1 MIAVRNRSNRRKET
15 DMEGAGSTVV
25 IVGAGHAGG
34 NAAALLR
41 QYGFE
46 GRVVLVGAEP
56 VPPYHR
62 PPLSKAYLKGEADV
76 ERLWLK
82 PRAFYDDNRIE
93 LALGAAAQTLDRAG
107 KTLTLAD
114 GSQIGWDKLILAT
127 GSVPRALAIPGHD
140 LHGVVALRS
149 LADADV
155 LRQRVQPGEQLVVIG
170 AGYIGLEAA
179 AAARQLGHKV
189 TVLEAAPRVLGR
201 VTGEVVSAFYAN
213 EHRAQGVDLRLDARI
228 EALVGEGGKLTGV
241 KLASGE
247 IVPATLA
254 LVGIGIAPNVTLAQ
268 QAGLVCENGVR
279 VDDDARSSDPDI
291 YAIGDCAS
299 RPLAHYGRTGRLESV
314 HNAVEQAKLAAASIV
329 GKPRPACDAP
339 WFWSDQYD
347 LKLQTVGL
355 IEGHDET
362 VVRGDPAA
370 RRFAVYYLKARTL
383 LAVDAVNS
391 MPDFLCGKKLV
402 GSGKTLDVEALRD
415 PAGDPAKIAA
425 AALA

>member
-1 MIAVRNRSNRRKET
+1 MQE
-15 DMEGAGSTVV
+15 AGNTVV

-46 GRVVLVGAEP
+46 GRVVLVGEEP

-62 PPLSKAYLKGEADV
+62 PPLSKAYLKGETEL

-82 PRAFYDDNRIE
+82 PRQFYDDQRIE
-93 LALGAAAQTLDRAG
+93 LKLGASAQSLDCANH
-107 KTLTLAD
+107 TLALSD
-114 GSQIGWDKLILAT
+114 GTTLQYSKLILAT
-127 GSVPRALAIPGHD
+127 GSTPRALTLPGHE
-140 LHGVVALRS
+140 LAGVMALRS

-155 LRQRVQPGEQLVVIG
+155 LRERVRPGERLVVIG

-179 AAARQLGHKV
+179 AAARQLGHEV

-201 VTGEVVSAFYAN
+201 VTGETVSTFYEN
-213 EHRAQGVDLRLDARI
+213 EHRAQGVDLRLNAKI
-228 EALVGEGGKLTGV
+228 EAFVGEQGKLTGV
-241 KLASGE
+241 KLAGGE

-254 LVGIGIAPNVTLAQ
+254 LIGIGITPNVGLAQ
-268 QAGLVCENGVR
+268 AAGIACVNGIQ
-279 VDDDARSSDPDI
+279 VDEDARSSDADVF
-291 YAIGDCAS
+291 AVGDCAS
-299 RPLAHYGRTGRLESV
+299 RPLAHYRRTGRLESV
-314 HNAVEQAKLAAASIV
+314 HNAVEQAKLAASAIV
-329 GKPRPACDAP
+329 GKARPACDAP

-355 IEGHDET
+355 NEGYDET

-370 RRFAVYYLKARTL
+370 RRFAVYYLKNGAL
-383 LAVDAVNS
+383 LAVDAVSS
-391 MPDFLCGKKLV
+391 MPDFLFGKKLV
-402 GSGKTLDVEALRD
+402 GSGKRLDVGALRD
-415 PAGDPAKIAA
+415 PATDLGKFAA

>member
-1 MIAVRNRSNRRKET
+1 
-15 DMEGAGSTVV
+15 
-25 IVGAGHAGG
+25 
-34 NAAALLR
+34 
-41 QYGFE
+41 
-46 GRVVLVGAEP
+46 

-114 GSQIGWDKLILAT
+114 GSALAYDKLILAT
-127 GSVPRALAIPGHD
+127 GSVPRALTIPGHD

-155 LRQRVQPGEQLVVIG
+155 LRERVQPGERLVVIG

-179 AAARQLGHKV
+179 AAARQLGHEV

-201 VTGEVVSAFYAN
+201 VTGEAVSAFYTN

-241 KLASGE
+241 RLASGE
-247 IVPATLA
+247 VVPATLA
-254 LVGIGIAPNVTLAQ
+254 LVGIVPNVTLAQ
-268 QAGLVCENGVR
+268 QAGLACENGVQ
-279 VDDDARSSDPDI
+279 VDDDARTADPDI

-299 RPLAHYGRTGRLESV
+299 RPLSHYGRTGRLESV

-355 IEGHDET
+355 LEGYDET

-370 RRFAVYYLKARTL
+370 RRFAVYYLKNRVL

-402 GSGKTLDVEALRD
+402 GTGKTLDVDALRD
-415 PAGDPAKIAA
+415 PATEIGKFAA

>member
-1 MIAVRNRSNRRKET
+1 
-15 DMEGAGSTVV
+15 MEGAGSTVV

-34 NAAALLR
+34 NSVALLR

-46 GRVVLVGAEP
+46 GRIVLVGAEP

-93 LALGAAAQTLDRAG
+93 LALGAAARTLDRAG
-107 KTLTLAD
+107 KTIALAD
-114 GSQIGWDKLILAT
+114 GGALAYDKLILAT

-155 LRQRVQPGEQLVVIG
+155 LRERVRPGEKLVVIG

-179 AAARQLGHKV
+179 AAARQLGHDV

-201 VTGEVVSAFYAN
+201 VTGEVVSAFYAS

-228 EALVGEGGKLTGV
+228 EALVGEGGKLAGV
-241 KLASGE
+241 RLASGE
-247 IVPATLA
+247 VVPATLA
-254 LVGIGIAPNVTLAQ
+254 LVGIGIAPNVALAQ
-268 QAGLVCENGVR
+268 QAGLVCENGVQ
-279 VDDDARSSDPDI
+279 VDDDARTADPDI

-299 RPLAHYGRTGRLESV
+299 RPLSHYGRTGRLESV

-355 IEGHDET
+355 LEGYDET

-370 RRFAVYYLKARTL
+370 RRFAVYYLKNRVL
-383 LAVDAVNS
+383 LAVDAVGS

-402 GSGKTLDVEALRD
+402 GTGKALDVDALRD
-415 PAGDPAKIAA
+415 PAADIGKFAA

>member
-1 MIAVRNRSNRRKET
+1 
-15 DMEGAGSTVV
+15 MEGSGSTVV

-46 GRVVLVGAEP
+46 GRIVLIGAEP

-93 LALGAAAQTLDRAG
+93 LKLGAAAATLDRAG
-107 KTLTLAD
+107 KTLALAD
-114 GSQIGWDKLILAT
+114 GSTVRYDKLILAT
-127 GSVPRALAIPGHD
+127 GSTPRALSIPGHD
-140 LHGVVALRS
+140 LAGVVALRS

-155 LRQRVQPGEQLVVIG
+155 LRARVQPGETLVVIG

-179 AAARQLGHKV
+179 AAARQLGHEV

-201 VTGEVVSAFYAN
+201 VTGETVSAFYAD
-213 EHRAQGVDLRLDARI
+213 EHRAKGVDLRLNATID
-228 EALVGEGGKLTGV
+228 ALVGEDGKLTGV

-247 IVPATLA
+247 VVPATLA
-254 LVGIGIAPNVTLAQ
+254 LVGIGVVPDVTLAE
-268 QAGLVCENGVR
+268 QAGIICANGVQ
-279 VDDDARSSDPDI
+279 VDDDARTSDPDVF
-291 YAIGDCAS
+291 AIGDCAS

-314 HNAVEQAKLAAASIV
+314 HNAVEQAKLAAAAIV

-355 IEGHDET
+355 LDGYDTTI
-362 VVRGDPAA
+362 VRGDPAA
-370 RRFAVYYLKARTL
+370 RRFAVYYLKDRVL

-391 MPDFLCGKKLV
+391 MPDFLFGKKLV
-402 GSGKTLDVEALRD
+402 GSGAKLDLDTLRD
-415 PAGDPAKIAA
+415 PATDLGKFATAS
-425 AALA
+425 LA

>member
-1 MIAVRNRSNRRKET
+1 
-15 DMEGAGSTVV
+15 MEGAGSTVV

-62 PPLSKAYLKGEADV
+62 PPLSKAYLKGETDV

-82 PRAFYDDNRIE
+82 PRAFYDENRIE
-93 LALGAAAQTLDRAG
+93 LVLGAAATALDAAG

-114 GSQIGWDKLILAT
+114 GRQIAWDKLILAT

-155 LRQRVQPGEQLVVIG
+155 LRERVQPGEKLVVIG

-179 AAARQLGHKV
+179 AAARQLGHDV

-201 VTGEVVSAFYAN
+201 VTGEAVSAFYAG
-213 EHRAQGVDLRLDARI
+213 EHRAKGVDLRLGAQI
-228 EALVGEGGKLTGV
+228 AAFVGEAGKLRGV
-241 KLASGE
+241 QLADGE

-254 LVGIGIAPNVTLAQ
+254 LVGIGIAPDVALAQ
-268 QAGLVCENGVR
+268 QAGLVCTNGVQ
-279 VDDDARSSDPDI
+279 VDDDARTSDPDI

-314 HNAVEQAKLAAASIV
+314 HNAVEQAKLAAAAIV

-355 IEGHDET
+355 LEGYDET

-370 RRFAVYYLKARTL
+370 RRFAVYYLKGRTL
-383 LAVDAVNS
+383 LAVDAVNA

-402 GSGKTLDVEALRD
+402 GSGKPLDLDALRD
-415 PAGDPAKIAA
+415 PATDIGKFAA
-425 AALA
+425 ATLA

>member
-1 MIAVRNRSNRRKET
+1 MQE
-15 DMEGAGSTVV
+15 GSTVV

-46 GRVVLVGAEP
+46 GRVVLVGEEP

-82 PRAFYDDNRIE
+82 PRAFYDDQRIE
-93 LALGAAAQTLDRAG
+93 LKLGTAAQSLDPAAH
-107 KTLTLAD
+107 TLTLAD
-114 GSQIGWDKLILAT
+114 GSELHYDKLILAM
-127 GSVPRALAIPGHD
+127 GSMPRALAVPGHD
-140 LHGVVALRS
+140 LEGVVALRS

-155 LRQRVQPGEQLVVIG
+155 LRERVKPGGQLVVIG

-179 AAARQLGHKV
+179 AAARQLGHAV

-201 VTGEVVSAFYAN
+201 VTGETVSTFYAN
-213 EHRAQGVDLRLDARI
+213 EHRAQGVDLRLNAKI

-241 KLASGE
+241 RLAGGE

-254 LVGIGIAPNVTLAQ
+254 LIGIGIVPNEALARD
-268 QAGLVCENGVR
+268 AGIACANGIQ
-279 VDDDARSSDPDI
+279 VDDDARTSDQDVF
-291 YAIGDCAS
+291 AIGDCAH
-299 RPLAHYGRTGRLESV
+299 RPLSHYGRAGRLESV
-314 HNAVEQAKLAAASIV
+314 HNAVEQAKLAAAVIV

-355 IEGHDET
+355 CEGYDET
-362 VVRGDPAA
+362 IVRGDPAA
-370 RRFAVYYLKARTL
+370 RRFAVYYLKDREL
-383 LAVDAVNS
+383 LAVDAVSS

-402 GSGKTLDVEALRD
+402 GTGRKLDLDALRD
-415 PAGDPAKIAA
+415 PATEIGKFAA
-425 AALA
+425 ATLA

>member
-1 MIAVRNRSNRRKET
+1 MQE
-15 DMEGAGSTVV
+15 AGNTVV

-46 GRVVLVGAEP
+46 GRIVLVGEEP

-82 PRAFYDDNRIE
+82 PRKFYDEQHIE
-93 LALGAAAQTLDRAG
+93 LKLGASAHSLDRASR
-107 KTLTLAD
+107 TLVLSD
-114 GSQIGWDKLILAT
+114 GSALHYDKLILAL
-127 GSVPRALAIPGHD
+127 GSTPRALKVSGHD
-140 LHGVVALRS
+140 LAGVVALRS

-155 LRQRVQPGEQLVVIG
+155 LRERVKPGEKLVVIG

-179 AAARQLGHKV
+179 AAARQLGHEV

-201 VTGEVVSAFYAN
+201 VTGETVSTFYEN
-213 EHRAQGVDLRLDARI
+213 EHRARGVNLRLNAKI
-228 EALVGEGGKLTGV
+228 EALEGEHGRLTGV
-241 KLASGE
+241 RLAGGE

-254 LVGIGIAPNVTLAQ
+254 LIGIGIAPNIALAEG
-268 QAGLVCENGVR
+268 AGIVCANGIQ
-279 VDDDARSSDPDI
+279 VDDDARTSDPDVF
-291 YAIGDCAS
+291 AIGDCAS
-299 RPLAHYGRTGRLESV
+299 RPLAHYSRTGRLESV
-314 HNAVEQAKLAAASIV
+314 HNAVEQAKLAAAAIV

-355 IEGHDET
+355 HEGYDET

-370 RRFAVYYLKARTL
+370 RRFAVYYLKHGAL
-383 LAVDAVNS
+383 LAVDAVSS

-402 GSGKTLDVEALRD
+402 GSGKTLDVAALRD
-415 PAGDPAKIAA
+415 PATDLGKFAA
-425 AALA
+425 ATLA

>member
-1 MIAVRNRSNRRKET
+1 MQE
-15 DMEGAGSTVV
+15 EGSTVV

-41 QYGFE
+41 QYGFS
-46 GRVVLVGAEP
+46 GRIVLVGEEP

-62 PPLSKAYLKGEADV
+62 PPLSKAYLKGESDV

-82 PRAFYDDNRIE
+82 PRAFYDEQRID
-93 LALGAAAQTLDRAG
+93 LKLGASAQSLDRASR
-107 KTLTLAD
+107 TLTLAG
-114 GSQIGWDKLILAT
+114 GSELQYDKLILAT
-127 GSVPRALAIPGHD
+127 GSAPRALTVPGHD
-140 LHGVVALRS
+140 LAGVIALRT

-155 LRQRVQPGEQLVVIG
+155 LRERVKPGEKLVVIG

-179 AAARQLGHKV
+179 AAARHLGHEV

-201 VTGEVVSAFYAN
+201 VTGETVSTFYAN
-213 EHRAQGVDLRLDARI
+213 EHRAQGVDLRLNAQI

-241 KLASGE
+241 KLAGGE

-254 LVGIGIAPNVTLAQ
+254 LVGIGIVPNEALAKA
-268 QAGLVCENGVR
+268 AGIVCANGIQ
-279 VDDDARSSDPDI
+279 VDDDARTSDPDVF
-291 YAIGDCAS
+291 AIGDCAY
-299 RPLAHYGRTGRLESV
+299 RPLAHYGRAGRLESV
-314 HNAVEQAKLAAASIV
+314 HNAVEQAKLAAAAIT

-355 IEGHDET
+355 LEGYDEAI
-362 VVRGDPAA
+362 VRGDPAA
-370 RRFAVYYLKARTL
+370 RRFAVYYLKDRVL
-383 LAVDAVNS
+383 LAVDAVSS

-402 GSGKTLDVEALRD
+402 GKGVKLDLDALRD
-415 PAGDPAKIAA
+415 PATDMGKFAA

>member
-1 MIAVRNRSNRRKET
+1 
-15 DMEGAGSTVV
+15 MEGAGSTVV

-114 GSQIGWDKLILAT
+114 GSALAYDKLILAT
-127 GSVPRALAIPGHD
+127 GSVPRALTIPGHD

-155 LRQRVQPGEQLVVIG
+155 LRERVQPGERLVVIG

-179 AAARQLGHKV
+179 AAARQLGHEV

-201 VTGEVVSAFYAN
+201 VTGEAVSAFYTN

-241 KLASGE
+241 RLASGE
-247 IVPATLA
+247 VVPATLA
-254 LVGIGIAPNVTLAQ
+254 LVGIGIVPNVTLAQ
-268 QAGLVCENGVR
+268 QAGLACENGVQ
-279 VDDDARSSDPDI
+279 VDDDARTADPDI

-299 RPLAHYGRTGRLESV
+299 RPLSHYGRTGRLESV

-355 IEGHDET
+355 LEGYDET
-362 VVRGDPAA
+362 VVRGDPGA
-370 RRFAVYYLKARTL
+370 RRFAVYYLKNRVL

-402 GSGKTLDVEALRD
+402 GTGKTLDVDALRD
-415 PAGDPAKIAA
+415 PATEIGKFAA

>member
-1 MIAVRNRSNRRKET
+1 MQE
-15 DMEGAGSTVV
+15 GSTVV

-46 GRVVLVGAEP
+46 GRVVLVGEEP

-82 PRAFYDDNRIE
+82 PRAFYDDQRIE
-93 LALGAAAQTLDRAG
+93 LKLGTAAQSLDPAAH
-107 KTLTLAD
+107 TLTLAD
-114 GSQIGWDKLILAT
+114 GSELHYDKLILAM
-127 GSVPRALAIPGHD
+127 GSMPRALAVPGHD
-140 LHGVVALRS
+140 LEGVVALRS

-155 LRQRVQPGEQLVVIG
+155 LRERVKPGGQLVVVG

-179 AAARQLGHKV
+179 AAARQLGHAV

-201 VTGEVVSAFYAN
+201 VTGETVSTFYAN
-213 EHRAQGVDLRLDARI
+213 EHRAQGVDLRLNAKI

-241 KLASGE
+241 RLAGGE

-254 LVGIGIAPNVTLAQ
+254 LIGIGIVPNEALARD
-268 QAGLVCENGVR
+268 AGIACANGIQ
-279 VDDDARSSDPDI
+279 VDDDARTSDQDVF
-291 YAIGDCAS
+291 AIGDCAH
-299 RPLAHYGRTGRLESV
+299 RPLSHYGRAGRLESV
-314 HNAVEQAKLAAASIV
+314 HNAVEQAKLAAAAIV

-355 IEGHDET
+355 CEGYDET
-362 VVRGDPAA
+362 IVRGDPAA
-370 RRFAVYYLKARTL
+370 RRFAVYYLKDREL
-383 LAVDAVNS
+383 LAVDAVSS

-402 GSGKTLDVEALRD
+402 GTGRKLDLDALRD
-415 PAGDPAKIAA
+415 PATEIGKFAA
-425 AALA
+425 ATLA

>member
-1 MIAVRNRSNRRKET
+1 MQE
-15 DMEGAGSTVV
+15 GSTVV

-46 GRVVLVGAEP
+46 GRVVLVGEEP

-62 PPLSKAYLKGEADV
+62 PPLSKAYLRGEADV

-82 PRAFYDDNRIE
+82 PRAFYDDQRIE
-93 LALGAAAQTLDRAG
+93 LKLGTAAQSLDPAAH
-107 KTLTLAD
+107 TLTLAD
-114 GSQIGWDKLILAT
+114 GSELHYDKLIFAM
-127 GSVPRALAIPGHD
+127 GSMPRALAVPGHD
-140 LHGVVALRS
+140 LEGVVALRS

-155 LRQRVQPGEQLVVIG
+155 LRERVKPGGQLVVVG

-179 AAARQLGHKV
+179 AAARQLGHAV

-201 VTGEVVSAFYAN
+201 VTGETVSTFYAN
-213 EHRAQGVDLRLDARI
+213 EHRAQGVDLRLNAKI

-241 KLASGE
+241 RLAGGE

-254 LVGIGIAPNVTLAQ
+254 LIGIGIVPNEALARD
-268 QAGLVCENGVR
+268 AGIACANGIQ
-279 VDDDARSSDPDI
+279 VDDDARTSDQDVF
-291 YAIGDCAS
+291 AIGDCAH
-299 RPLAHYGRTGRLESV
+299 RPLSHYGRAGRLESV
-314 HNAVEQAKLAAASIV
+314 HNAVEQAKLAAAAIV

-355 IEGHDET
+355 CEGYDET
-362 VVRGDPAA
+362 IVRGDPAA
-370 RRFAVYYLKARTL
+370 RRFAVYYLKDREL
-383 LAVDAVNS
+383 LAVDAVSS

-402 GSGKTLDVEALRD
+402 GTGRKLDLDALRD
-415 PAGDPAKIAA
+415 PATEIGKFAA
-425 AALA
+425 ATLA

>member
-1 MIAVRNRSNRRKET
+1 MQE
-15 DMEGAGSTVV
+15 EGSTVV

-41 QYGFE
+41 QYGFS
-46 GRVVLVGAEP
+46 GRIVLVGEEP

-62 PPLSKAYLKGEADV
+62 PPLSKAYLKGESDV

-82 PRAFYDDNRIE
+82 PRAFYDEQRID
-93 LALGAAAQTLDRAG
+93 LKLGASAQSLDRASR
-107 KTLTLAD
+107 TLTLAD
-114 GSQIGWDKLILAT
+114 GSQLHYDKLILAT
-127 GSVPRALAIPGHD
+127 GSAPRALTVPGHD
-140 LHGVVALRS
+140 LAGVIALRT

-155 LRQRVQPGEQLVVIG
+155 LRERVKPGEKLVVIG

-179 AAARQLGHKV
+179 AAARALGHEV

-201 VTGEVVSAFYAN
+201 VTGETVSTFYAN
-213 EHRAQGVDLRLDARI
+213 EHRAQGVDLRLNAQI
-228 EALVGEGGKLTGV
+228 EALVGEHGKLTGV
-241 KLASGE
+241 KLAGGE

-254 LVGIGIAPNVTLAQ
+254 LVGIGIVPNEALAKT
-268 QAGLVCENGVR
+268 AGIVCANGIQ
-279 VDDDARSSDPDI
+279 VDDDARTSDPDVF
-291 YAIGDCAS
+291 AIGDCAH
-299 RPLAHYGRTGRLESV
+299 RPLAHYGRAGRLESV
-314 HNAVEQAKLAAASIV
+314 HNAVEQAKLAAAAIA

-355 IEGHDET
+355 LEGYDEAI
-362 VVRGDPAA
+362 VRGDPTA
-370 RRFAVYYLKARTL
+370 RRFAVYYLKDRVL
-383 LAVDAVNS
+383 LAVDAVSS

-402 GSGKTLDVEALRD
+402 GKGVKLDLDALRD
-415 PAGDPAKIAA
+415 PATDMGKFAA

>member
-1 MIAVRNRSNRRKET
+1 
-15 DMEGAGSTVV
+15 MEAQGSTVV

-41 QYGFE
+41 QYGFD
-46 GRVVLVGAEP
+46 GRIVLVGAEP

-82 PRAFYDDNRIE
+82 PRAFYDEQRIE
-93 LALGAAAQTLDRAG
+93 LKLGTSAQSIDRAAH
-107 KTLTLAD
+107 TLTLAD
-114 GSQIGWDKLILAT
+114 GSQLHYDKLILAI
-127 GSVPRALAIPGHD
+127 GSIPRALTVPGHD
-140 LHGVVALRS
+140 LEGVVALRS

-155 LRQRVQPGEQLVVIG
+155 LRKRVQPGEKLVVIG

-179 AAARQLGHKV
+179 AAARQLGHAV

-201 VTGEVVSAFYAN
+201 VTGETVSTFYAN
-213 EHRAQGVDLRLDARI
+213 EHRARGVDLRLNAKI
-228 EALVGEGGKLTGV
+228 EALVGENGKLTGV
-241 KLASGE
+241 KLEGGE
-247 IVPATLA
+247 VVPATLA
-254 LVGIGIAPNVTLAQ
+254 LIGIGILPNEALARD
-268 QAGLVCENGVR
+268 AGIVCANGIQ
-279 VDDDARSSDPDI
+279 VDDDARTSDPDVF
-291 YAIGDCAS
+291 AIGDCAY
-299 RPLAHYGRTGRLESV
+299 RPLAHYGRPGRLESV
-314 HNAVEQAKLAAASIV
+314 HNAVEQARLAASAIV

-355 IEGHDET
+355 CEGYDET

-370 RRFAVYYLKARTL
+370 RRFAVYYLKDREL
-383 LAVDAVNS
+383 LAVDAVSS

-402 GSGKTLDVEALRD
+402 GTGRKLDLDALRD
-415 PAGDPAKIAA
+415 PATEIGKFAA
-425 AALA
+425 ATLA

>member
-1 MIAVRNRSNRRKET
+1 
-15 DMEGAGSTVV
+15 MEVTGSTVV

-46 GRVVLVGAEP
+46 GRIVLVGAEP

-62 PPLSKAYLKGEADV
+62 PPLSKAYLKGETDV

-82 PRAFYDDNRIE
+82 PRAYYDDNRIE

-107 KTLTLAD
+107 QTLTLAD
-114 GSQIGWDKLILAT
+114 GSILAYDKLILAT
-127 GSVPRALAIPGHD
+127 GSEPRTLAIPGHD
-140 LHGVVALRS
+140 LQGVIALRS

-155 LRQRVQPGEQLVVIG
+155 LREHVKPGEKLVVIG

-179 AAARQLGHKV
+179 AAARQLGHDV

-201 VTGEVVSAFYAN
+201 VTGEAVSAFYAN
-213 EHRAQGVDLRLDARI
+213 EHRAQGVDLRLDVKI
-228 EALVGEGGKLTGV
+228 EALVGEGGRLTGV
-241 KLASGE
+241 KLATGE
-247 IVPATLA
+247 TVPATLA
-254 LVGIGIAPNVTLAQ
+254 LVGIGVMPNVALAQ
-268 QAGLVCENGVR
+268 QAGLGWANGVQ
-279 VDDDARSSDPDI
+279 VDEDARTSDADI
-291 YAIGDCAS
+291 YAIGDCSS
-299 RPLAHYGRTGRLESV
+299 RPLSHYGRTARLESV
-314 HNAVEQAKLAAASIV
+314 HNAVEQAKLAAAAIV
-329 GKPRPACDAP
+329 GKARPACDAP

-355 IEGHDET
+355 IEGCDET
-362 VVRGDPAA
+362 VVRGDPAT
-370 RRFAVYYLKARTL
+370 RRFAVYYLKDSRL

-402 GSGKTLDVEALRD
+402 GTGKTLDVAALRD
-415 PAGDPAKIAA
+415 PATDIGKFAVAT
-425 AALA
+425 LA

>member
-1 MIAVRNRSNRRKET
+1 MQAE
-15 DMEGAGSTVV
+15 GSTVV

-46 GRVVLVGAEP
+46 GRIVLVGEEP

-82 PRAFYDDNRIE
+82 PRAFYDEQRIE
-93 LALGAAAQTLDRAG
+93 LKLGTAVQSLDHAAHQL
-107 KTLTLAD
+107 KLAD
-114 GSQIGWDKLILAT
+114 GSELHYDKLILAT
-127 GSVPRALAIPGHD
+127 GSMPRALTVPGHD

-155 LRQRVQPGEQLVVIG
+155 LRERVKPGEKLVVIG

-179 AAARQLGHKV
+179 AAARQLGHDV

-201 VTGEVVSAFYAN
+201 VTGETVSTFYAN
-213 EHRAQGVDLRLDARI
+213 EHRAQGVDLRLNAKI
-228 EALVGEGGKLTGV
+228 EALVGEDGKLTGV
-241 KLASGE
+241 RLAGGE

-254 LVGIGIAPNVTLAQ
+254 LIGIGILPNEALARD
-268 QAGLVCENGVR
+268 AGIVCNNGIQ
-279 VDDDARSSDPDI
+279 VDEDARTSDQDVF
-291 YAIGDCAS
+291 AIGDCAH
-299 RPLAHYGRTGRLESV
+299 RPLTHYGRAGRLESV
-314 HNAVEQAKLAAASIV
+314 HNAVEQAKLAASAIV
-329 GKPRPACDAP
+329 GKPRPASDAP
-339 WFWSDQYD
+339 WFWSDQFD

-355 IEGHDET
+355 CEGYDET

-370 RRFAVYYLKARTL
+370 RRFAVYYLKDREL
-383 LAVDAVNS
+383 LAVDAVSS

-402 GSGKTLDVEALRD
+402 GTGRELDLDALRD
-415 PAGDPAKIAA
+415 PATEIGKFAA
-425 AALA
+425 ATLA

>member
-1 MIAVRNRSNRRKET
+1 MQE
-15 DMEGAGSTVV
+15 AGNTVV

-46 GRVVLVGAEP
+46 GRVVLVGDEP

-62 PPLSKAYLKGEADV
+62 PPLSKAYLKGEADL

-82 PRAFYDDNRIE
+82 PRQFYDDQRIE
-93 LALGAAAQTLDRAG
+93 LKLGASAQALDCASH
-107 KTLTLAD
+107 TLALSN
-114 GSQIGWDKLILAT
+114 GTTLHYSKLILAT
-127 GSVPRALAIPGHD
+127 GSTPRALTLPGHD
-140 LHGVVALRS
+140 LAGIVALRS

-155 LRQRVQPGEQLVVIG
+155 LRERVKPGERLVVIG

-179 AAARQLGHKV
+179 AAARQLGHEV

-201 VTGEVVSAFYAN
+201 VTGETVSTFYEN
-213 EHRAQGVDLRLDARI
+213 LHRAQGVDLRLNAKI
-228 EALVGEGGKLTGV
+228 EAFVGEHGKLTGV
-241 KLASGE
+241 QLAGGE

-254 LVGIGIAPNVTLAQ
+254 LVGIGITPNVALAQ
-268 QAGLVCENGVR
+268 EAGIACVNGIQ
-279 VDDDARSSDPDI
+279 VDEDARTSDPDVF
-291 YAIGDCAS
+291 AIGDCAS
-299 RPLAHYGRTGRLESV
+299 RPLAHYSRTERLESV
-314 HNAVEQAKLAAASIV
+314 HNAVEQAKLAASAIV

-355 IEGHDET
+355 HEGYDET

-370 RRFAVYYLKARTL
+370 RRFAVYYLKNGAL
-383 LAVDAVNS
+383 LAVDAVSS

-402 GSGKTLDVEALRD
+402 GSGKPLDVAALRD
-415 PAGDPAKIAA
+415 PGTDLGKFAA
-425 AALA
+425 ATLA

>member
-1 MIAVRNRSNRRKET
+1 MQE
-15 DMEGAGSTVV
+15 AGNTVV

-46 GRVVLVGAEP
+46 GRVVLVGEEP

-62 PPLSKAYLKGEADV
+62 PPLSKTYLKGEADL

-82 PRAFYDDNRIE
+82 PRQFYDDQRIE
-93 LALGAAAQTLDRAG
+93 LKLGASAQALDCAG
-107 KTLTLAD
+107 HTLALSD
-114 GSQIGWDKLILAT
+114 GTTLHYDKLILAT
-127 GSVPRALAIPGHD
+127 GSTPRALTLPGHD
-140 LHGVVALRS
+140 LAGIVALRS

-155 LRQRVQPGEQLVVIG
+155 LRERVKPGERLVVIG

-179 AAARQLGHKV
+179 AAARQLGHEV

-201 VTGEVVSAFYAN
+201 VTGETVSTFYEN
-213 EHRAQGVDLRLDARI
+213 EHRAQGVDLRLNAKI
-228 EALVGEGGKLTGV
+228 EAFLGEHGKLTGV
-241 KLASGE
+241 RLAGGE

-254 LVGIGIAPNVTLAQ
+254 LIGIGIMPNVALAQ
-268 QAGLVCENGVR
+268 QAGIVCENGVQ
-279 VDDDARSSDPDI
+279 VDEDARTSNPDVF
-291 YAIGDCAS
+291 AIGDCAS
-299 RPLAHYGRTGRLESV
+299 RPLTHYSRTGRLESV
-314 HNAVEQAKLAAASIV
+314 HNAVEQARLAASAIV
-329 GKPRPACDAP
+329 GKARPACDAP

-355 IEGHDET
+355 HEGYDET

-370 RRFAVYYLKARTL
+370 RRFAVYYLKNGAL
-383 LAVDAVNS
+383 LAVDAVSS
-391 MPDFLCGKKLV
+391 MPDFLFGKKLV
-402 GSGKTLDVEALRD
+402 GSGKQLDLAALRD
-415 PAGDPAKIAA
+415 PGTDLGKFAA

>member
-1 MIAVRNRSNRRKET
+1 
-15 DMEGAGSTVV
+15 MEGASSTVV

-46 GRVVLVGAEP
+46 GRIVLMGAEP

-107 KTLTLAD
+107 KTIALAD
-114 GSQIGWDKLILAT
+114 GSALAYDKLILAT

-155 LRQRVQPGEQLVVIG
+155 LRERVQPGEKLVVIG

-179 AAARQLGHKV
+179 AAARQLGHDV

-201 VTGEVVSAFYAN
+201 VTGETVSAFYAN
-213 EHRAQGVDLRLDARI
+213 EHRAQGVDLRLGARI

-247 IVPATLA
+247 VVPATLA

-268 QAGLVCENGVR
+268 QAGLVCENGVQ
-279 VDDDARSSDPDI
+279 VDDDARTADPDI

-299 RPLAHYGRTGRLESV
+299 RPLSHYGRTGRLESV

-329 GKPRPACDAP
+329 GKARPACDAP

-355 IEGHDET
+355 LEGYDET

-370 RRFAVYYLKARTL
+370 RRFAVYYLKNRVL
-383 LAVDAVNS
+383 LAVDAVGS

-402 GSGKTLDVEALRD
+402 GSGKTLDVDALRD
-415 PAGDPAKIAA
+415 PATDIGKFAA

>member
-1 MIAVRNRSNRRKET
+1 MQE
-15 DMEGAGSTVV
+15 DGSTVV

-41 QYGFE
+41 QYGFG
-46 GRVVLVGAEP
+46 GRIVLVGEEP

-62 PPLSKAYLKGEADV
+62 PPLSKAYLKGEAEL

-82 PRAFYDDNRIE
+82 PRAFYDEQRIE
-93 LALGAAAQTLDRAG
+93 LKLGASAQSLDRASR
-107 KTLTLAD
+107 TLVLAD
-114 GSQIGWDKLILAT
+114 GSHIHSAKRVLAA
-127 GSVPRALAIPGHD
+127 GSTPRALPVPGHD
-140 LHGVVALRS
+140 LAGVIALRS

-155 LRQRVQPGEQLVVIG
+155 LRERVKPGEKLVVIG

-179 AAARQLGHKV
+179 AAARQLGHEV

-201 VTGEVVSAFYAN
+201 VTGEAVSTFYAN
-213 EHRAQGVDLRLDARI
+213 EHRAQGVDLRLNAKI
-228 EALVGEGGKLTGV
+228 EALVGEDGKFTGV
-241 KLASGE
+241 KLAGGE

-254 LVGIGIAPNVTLAQ
+254 LVGIGIVPNEALAKA
-268 QAGLVCENGVR
+268 AGIVCANGIQ
-279 VDDDARSSDPDI
+279 VDDDARTSDPDVF
-291 YAIGDCAS
+291 AIGDCAY
-299 RPLAHYGRTGRLESV
+299 RPLAHYGRAGRLESV
-314 HNAVEQAKLAAASIV
+314 HNAVEQAKLAAAAIA

-355 IEGHDET
+355 IEGYDEAI
-362 VVRGDPAA
+362 VRGDTAA
-370 RRFAVYYLKARTL
+370 RRFAVYYLKDRVL
-383 LAVDAVNS
+383 LAVDAVSS

-402 GSGKTLDVEALRD
+402 GKGVKLDLDALRD
-415 PAGDPAKIAA
+415 PATDMGKFAA

>member
-1 MIAVRNRSNRRKET
+1 MQEQ
-15 DMEGAGSTVV
+15 GSTVV

-46 GRVVLVGAEP
+46 GRIVLVGEEP

-82 PRAFYDDNRIE
+82 PRQFYEDNSIE
-93 LALGAAAQTLDRAG
+93 LKLGVSAQSLDRASH
-107 KTLTLAD
+107 TLTLGD
-114 GSQIGWDKLILAT
+114 GSSLHYDKLILAT
-127 GSVPRALAIPGHD
+127 GSLPRALTVPGHD
-140 LHGVVALRS
+140 LSGVVALRT

-155 LRQRVQPGEQLVVIG
+155 LRERVQPGEKLVVIG

-179 AAARQLGHKV
+179 AAARQLGHDV

-201 VTGEVVSAFYAN
+201 VTGEIVSTFYADL
-213 EHRAQGVDLRLDARI
+213 HRAQGVDLRLNAKI
-228 EALVGEGGKLTGV
+228 EALVGENGKLTGV
-241 KLASGE
+241 QLAGGE
-247 IVPATLA
+247 VVPATLA
-254 LVGIGIAPNVTLAQ
+254 LIGIGIVPNVGLAET
-268 QAGLVCENGVR
+268 AGIVCVNGIQ
-279 VDDDARSSDPDI
+279 VDDDSRTSDADVF
-291 YAIGDCAS
+291 AIGDCAS
-299 RPLAHYGRTGRLESV
+299 RPLSHYSRTGRLESV
-314 HNAVEQAKLAAASIV
+314 HNAVEQAKLAAAAIV

-339 WFWSDQYD
+339 WFWSDQYE

-355 IEGHDET
+355 LEGYDET

-370 RRFAVYYLKARTL
+370 RRFAVYYLKNGTL
-383 LAVDAVNS
+383 LAVDAVSS

-402 GSGKTLDVEALRD
+402 GSGKTLDVAALRD
-415 PAGDPAKIAA
+415 PATDIGKFAA
-425 AALA
+425 ATLA

>member
-1 MIAVRNRSNRRKET
+1 MQAE
-15 DMEGAGSTVV
+15 GSTVV

-46 GRVVLVGAEP
+46 GRIVLVGEEP

-82 PRAFYDDNRIE
+82 PRAFYDEQRIE
-93 LALGAAAQTLDRAG
+93 LKLGTAVQSLDRAAHQL
-107 KTLTLAD
+107 KLAD
-114 GSQIGWDKLILAT
+114 GSELHYDKLILAT
-127 GSVPRALAIPGHD
+127 GSMPRALTVPGHD

-155 LRQRVQPGEQLVVIG
+155 LRERVKPGEKLVVIG

-179 AAARQLGHKV
+179 AAARQLGHDA

-201 VTGEVVSAFYAN
+201 VTGETVSTFYAD
-213 EHRAQGVDLRLDARI
+213 EHRAQGVDLRLNAKI
-228 EALVGEGGKLTGV
+228 EALVGENGKLTGV
-241 KLASGE
+241 QLAGGE

-254 LVGIGIAPNVTLAQ
+254 LIGIGILPNEALARD
-268 QAGLVCENGVR
+268 AGIVCNNGIQ
-279 VDDDARSSDPDI
+279 VDDDARTSDQDVF
-291 YAIGDCAS
+291 AIGDCAH
-299 RPLAHYGRTGRLESV
+299 RPLAHYGRAGRLESV
-314 HNAVEQAKLAAASIV
+314 HNAVEQARLAAAAIV

-339 WFWSDQYD
+339 WFWSDQFD

-355 IEGHDET
+355 CEGYDET

-370 RRFAVYYLKARTL
+370 RRFAVYYLKDREL
-383 LAVDAVNS
+383 LAVDAVSS

-402 GSGKTLDVEALRD
+402 GTGRKLDLDALRD
-415 PAGDPAKIAA
+415 PATEIGKFAA
-425 AALA
+425 ATLA

>member
-1 MIAVRNRSNRRKET
+1 MQE
-15 DMEGAGSTVV
+15 AGNTVV

-46 GRVVLVGAEP
+46 GRVVLVGDEP

-62 PPLSKAYLKGEADV
+62 PPLSKAYLKGEADL

-82 PRAFYDDNRIE
+82 PRQFYDDQRIE
-93 LALGAAAQTLDRAG
+93 LKLGASAQALDCASH
-107 KTLTLAD
+107 TLALSN
-114 GSQIGWDKLILAT
+114 GTTLHYSKLILAT
-127 GSVPRALAIPGHD
+127 GSTPRALTLPGHD
-140 LHGVVALRS
+140 LAGIVALRS

-155 LRQRVQPGEQLVVIG
+155 LRERVKPGERLVVIG

-179 AAARQLGHKV
+179 AAARQLGHEV

-201 VTGEVVSAFYAN
+201 VTGETVSTFYEN
-213 EHRAQGVDLRLDARI
+213 LHRAQGVDLRLNAKI
-228 EALVGEGGKLTGV
+228 EAFVGEHSKLTGV
-241 KLASGE
+241 QLAGGE

-254 LVGIGIAPNVTLAQ
+254 LVGIGITPNVALAQ
-268 QAGLVCENGVR
+268 EAGIACVNGIQ
-279 VDDDARSSDPDI
+279 VDEDARTSDPDVF
-291 YAIGDCAS
+291 AIGDCAS
-299 RPLAHYGRTGRLESV
+299 RPLAHYSRTGRLESV
-314 HNAVEQAKLAAASIV
+314 HNAVEQAKLAASAIV

-355 IEGHDET
+355 HEGYDET

-370 RRFAVYYLKARTL
+370 RRFAVYYLKNGAL
-383 LAVDAVNS
+383 LAVDAVSS

-402 GSGKTLDVEALRD
+402 GSGKPLDVAALRD
-415 PAGDPAKIAA
+415 PGTDLGKFAA
-425 AALA
+425 AMLA